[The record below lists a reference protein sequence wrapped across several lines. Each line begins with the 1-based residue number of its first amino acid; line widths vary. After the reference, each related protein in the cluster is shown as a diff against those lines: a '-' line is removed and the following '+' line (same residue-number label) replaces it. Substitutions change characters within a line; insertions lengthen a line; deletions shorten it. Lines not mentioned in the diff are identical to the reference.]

1 MTGRMQV
8 NMGVIGCGAMAATM
22 MQALRAAGMRFPTLT
37 FLVPEGSAAR
47 ARSRIGEW
55 HDGDA
60 SPGVVTTCDAFM
72 AARPDIVVECASQQA
87 VMLHGPDVLAAGV
100 PLVLASVGAL
110 ADDDV
115 RTSLQRAASR
125 GGTRYLVAPG
135 AIGGLDVLSAAR
147 MSGLHDVT
155 YNSRKPPQAWRG
167 TLAEKEISLEALSA
181 PEVFFDGT
189 ARTAALQYPKNANVA
204 AAIALAG
211 AGFEKTRVRLIADP
225 GITGNIHEIIFDS
238 GCTTV
243 SIRLEGRAS
252 PDNPRTSLT
261 AGYSLARLVIN
272 HVACEVT

>member
-1 MTGRMQV
+1 MGCMRV

-22 MQALRAAGMRFPTLT
+22 MQALYAAGMRFPTLT
-37 FLVPEGSAAR
+37 FLVPQGSAER
-47 ARSRIGEW
+47 VRDRIGTGQE
-55 HDGDA
+55 GDTCPA
-60 SPGVVTTCDAFM
+60 VVTTYDAFM

-87 VMLHGPDVLAAGV
+87 VMMYGADVLAAGV
-100 PLVLASVGAL
+100 PLALASVGAL

-115 RTSLQRAASR
+115 RTSLQRAASL

-135 AIGGLDVLSAAR
+135 AIGALDVLVAAR
-147 MSGLHDVT
+147 LSGLREVIYH
-155 YNSRKPPQAWRG
+155 SRKPPQAWRG
-167 TLAEKEISLEALSA
+167 TLAEQKMSLDTLSV

-189 ARTAALQYPKNANVA
+189 ARAAALDYPKNANVA

-211 AGFEKTRVRLIADP
+211 VGFEKTRVRLIADP
-225 GITGNIHEIIFDS
+225 GITGNIHEIVFDS

-252 PDNPRTSLT
+252 PDNPRTSQT

-272 HVACEVT
+272 HVTCEVI